1 MGVTGS
7 KMGEIEQVELEE
19 SKRARSAEM
28 AEAEPRSEA
37 KAVRG
42 RRRKCWAVGGN
53 RESEFCRLRWRGRNP
68 FLFQTTDRSCSFVDH

>member
-19 SKRARSAEM
+19 SKWARSAEM
-28 AEAEPRSEA
+28 AEAERSEA

-42 RRRKCWAVGGN
+42 RRR
-53 RESEFCRLRWRGRNP
+53 
-68 FLFQTTDRSCSFVDH
+68 

>member
-37 KAVRG
+37 KAVRQRVRMVVSFG
-42 RRRKCWAVGGN
+42 
-53 RESEFCRLRWRGRNP
+53 CR
-68 FLFQTTDRSCSFVDH
+68 FVPD